1 MIFTLNLVGEGKSY
15 GQKEYYPQE
24 EVLIL
29 VVLWSSHHHRNLH
42 HQDHTKE
49 RCMLKA
55 GGKFMACLKSSKP
68 ETYCMIKLAATVF
81 MCKGL
86 SGDSDGGD
94 GIDLSY

>member
-1 MIFTLNLVGEGKSY
+1 
-15 GQKEYYPQE
+15 
-24 EVLIL
+24 
-29 VVLWSSHHHRNLH
+29 
-42 HQDHTKE
+42 
-49 RCMLKA
+49 MLKA